1 MYGIYLNKT
10 NLWYRGVL
18 KFVRKDHVPVL
29 SLVDTYR
36 VVDYNQNQ
44 MRAKKIQD
52 KGLQDMPFGEFKM
65 VIYGV
70 ATWDNDDEEYGMI
83 FDELLKEKVVTGI
96 FGLIEKKENRI
107 HECFAGDLLFMFN
120 EQYKSFREVII
131 KERITYP
138 SRVKEV
144 LNQQLVMARTEFF
157 MTKNRNLSTDV
168 SVRIY
173 EISIFCFFFINHY
186 QFFQLGVTFV
196 GRHSNISLNVS
207 GIDTAEEEPLEVI
220 HGYNLYEILGEG
232 SFGKN

>member
-1 MYGIYLNKT
+1 MNIEEVIPVRLGKNNIIICKKKSLDTQIISRQIALDISSENYVSEFAPNEIYGIYLNKT
-10 NLWYRGVL
+10 NLWYRGIL
-18 KFVRKDHVPVL
+18 KFVRNDHVPVL
-29 SLVDTYR
+29 QLVDTHF

-52 KGLQDMPFGEFKM
+52 KGLQDLTFGEFKM

-70 ATWDNDDEEYGMI
+70 ATWDNDDEEYRMI

-107 HECFAGDLLFMFN
+107 HECFACDLLFMFN

-144 LNQQLVMARTEFF
+144 LNQQLGMARAEFL
-157 MTKNRNLSTDV
+157 MNKNRNLSTVV

-173 EISIFCFFFINHY
+173 EISLF
-186 QFFQLGVTFV
+186 
-196 GRHSNISLNVS
+196 
-207 GIDTAEEEPLEVI
+207 
-220 HGYNLYEILGEG
+220 
-232 SFGKN
+232 